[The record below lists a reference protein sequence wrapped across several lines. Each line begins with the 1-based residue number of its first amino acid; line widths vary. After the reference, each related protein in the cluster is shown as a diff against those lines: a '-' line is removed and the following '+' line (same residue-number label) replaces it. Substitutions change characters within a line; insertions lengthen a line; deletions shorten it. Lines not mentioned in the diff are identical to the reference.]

1 MVIDHL
7 EPGGAQRQ
15 FCLLATALRRG
26 GGKVDVL
33 TFRDDDFFAER
44 LQDGGA
50 IPVVRLSF
58 RNLMHLMFILRRS
71 IRDRMPDVVISFLSW
86 PNLLVELAG
95 LPSRDFALVV
105 SDRNLDV
112 SRAGPKRYLRYLLHR
127 TADIVVSNSYA
138 QRDRIAQ
145 IAPYLNE
152 RTVVIPNGVDTD
164 YFVLSDRH
172 VVKARTKTRVLVLA
186 RYAPQKNVLRFIKA
200 AQLVRSRHPEVI
212 LEVDWYGK
220 KPVHTSRGF
229 AAWDRRQRRRMLTY
243 YRSVEALRSRLMM
256 NQWFRLHGPSKDVR
270 RLYGRADVVCLPSVY
285 EGCSN
290 VIGEAMAC
298 GVPILAGRVSD
309 NVRLVEDGRNGFLFD
324 PTSVEDIAAA
334 IVRFAQST
342 ISERRRMGRTGRD
355 MAQTLLSNSTYVGRY
370 IDLIQGVVQRRR
382 TRRE

>member
-112 SRAGPKRYLRYLLHR
+112 ARAGPKRYLRYLLHR

-172 VVKARTKTRVLVLA
+172 VVKPRTKTRVLVLA

-200 AQLVRSRHPEVI
+200 AQLVRSQHPEVI

-220 KPVHTSRGF
+220 KPVHPSRGF
-229 AAWDRRQRRRMLTY
+229 AAWDRRQGRRMLTY